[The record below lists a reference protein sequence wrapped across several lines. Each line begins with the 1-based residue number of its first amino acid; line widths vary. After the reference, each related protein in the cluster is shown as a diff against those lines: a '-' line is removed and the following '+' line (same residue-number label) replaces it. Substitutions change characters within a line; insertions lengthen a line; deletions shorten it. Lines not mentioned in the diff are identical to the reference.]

1 MSLDT
6 NGQRIGIFGGTFDPV
21 HQGHLLIAE
30 RMREALA
37 LDEVRFLP
45 AAVSPFKQH
54 VPPSEA
60 KHRVEMVR
68 LAIGGN
74 PAFLCDDREIRRG
87 GTSYTVETLREL
99 RRELPGAELF
109 LMMGA
114 DALADL
120 DQWREPAEICR
131 LAFVAVAARGGRP
144 APNLDVLQKYLPTNE
159 PSGTLRHVVSIP
171 QVDIS
176 SSEIRDAV
184 RAGKSIRYQVPAAV
198 AAYITAHGLYR
209 D

>member
-30 RMREALA
+30 CIREALA
-37 LDEVRFLP
+37 LDEVRFMP

-60 KHRVEMVR
+60 KHRVEMVK

-74 PAFLCDDREIRRG
+74 PDFVCDDREIRRG

-99 RRELPGAELF
+99 QREHPDAKLF

-131 LAFVAVAARGGRP
+131 LAFIAVAARGGRP
-144 APNLDVLQKYLPTNE
+144 APNLEVLQKYLPANE
-159 PSGTLRHVVSIP
+159 PSDSQQHVVSIP

-176 SSEIRDAV
+176 SSEIRDAI
-184 RAGKSIRYQVPAAV
+184 RGGRSIRYQVPASV
-198 AAYITAHGLYR
+198 AAYIAAHGLYR